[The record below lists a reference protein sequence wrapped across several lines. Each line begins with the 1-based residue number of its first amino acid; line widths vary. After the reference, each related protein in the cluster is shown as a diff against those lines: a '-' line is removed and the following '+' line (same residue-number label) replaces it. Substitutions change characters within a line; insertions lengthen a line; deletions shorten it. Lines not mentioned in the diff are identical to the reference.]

1 MMYKE
6 NIEFCFKSINRE
18 KVLIEANCLGPD
30 SKLWFVTFAIVGKDT
45 KDYRLLVNYKT
56 SFTDDEDIDWFTTN
70 LRLLYEKFDGNNS
83 DYINIT
89 YLRTDDDLNSQY
101 LPMVVRTNGE
111 RV

>member
-1 MMYKE
+1 MYYRE
-6 NIEFCFKSINRE
+6 CIEFCFKSINKNRIL
-18 KVLIEANCLGPD
+18 VEANCLGPD
-30 SKLWFVTFAIVGKDT
+30 SRLWFVTFVIIGRDAKDC
-45 KDYRLLVNYKT
+45 RLLVNYKT
-56 SFTDDEDIDWFTTN
+56 SFTDDEDIYWFTTN

-101 LPMVVRTNGE
+101 LSMVVRTNGK